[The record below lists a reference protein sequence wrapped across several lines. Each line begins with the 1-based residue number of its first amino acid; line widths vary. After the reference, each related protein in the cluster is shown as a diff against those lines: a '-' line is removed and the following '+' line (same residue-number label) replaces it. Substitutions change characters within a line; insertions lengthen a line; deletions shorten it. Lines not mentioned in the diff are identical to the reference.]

1 MRSEFRF
8 RQVHLDFHTSEHI
21 EGVGS
26 RFDKK
31 QFVQALKAG
40 HVNSV
45 TCFARC
51 HHGWAYYPSKV
62 VKPHPHLSCD
72 LLGQMV
78 EACRENDINIPIYLT
93 VQWDEL
99 SAREHPEW
107 RVVHAEQGA
116 GASLNQLSACWH
128 PICLSNAPFVEYVK
142 AQALEVMERFHPD
155 GLFFD
160 ILIPWQCVCR
170 NCIERMRA
178 AGRDPN
184 KAEDRLA
191 NHRDLILEF
200 YQTMS
205 RAIWAQ
211 DKDMR
216 VFYNS
221 GHIYKGERERW
232 SCFTHL
238 ELESLPT
245 GGWGYDHFP
254 VSARYANTL
263 GLEYLGMTGKFH
275 TTWGEFGGFKRPV
288 ALEYESCLMAAMGA
302 RCSVGDQLHPLG
314 AMDPSTYAEIGPGYA
329 RVEAME
335 PFLCG
340 AVPLSEVAIL
350 SSEAVH
356 HRRGDCEQ
364 RDMGA
369 ARMLLEMQVMFDV
382 IDQDEDFGRYRLLI
396 LPDDITLA
404 GALLAKVKAFLATGG
419 RLIASG
425 TSAMTPDA
433 SAFAIDFPATVA
445 GESPFCPDYVQ
456 ACPGLDAD
464 LVASPFV
471 MYDRAR
477 QVKAAGAEVLAET
490 RVPYF
495 NRTWEHFCSHQHT
508 PYRPE
513 RHTGYD
519 AVLQSGN
526 VVVFSHPVFL
536 SYYNT
541 GQPLIKYLFR
551 GALNRLLPQRNLNVT
566 MPSNGRVSLMRQAT
580 AKRTLLHV
588 LYAQTQLRGSA
599 GQGWRGGQKMEI
611 IEDVVPIFGIPCR
624 VRLPKAPKRVYLGA
638 SGQDLAFRYAGGY
651 AEFTLDRLFVH
662 ELVVLEEA

>member
-8 RQVHLDFHTSEHI
+8 RQIHLDFHTSEHI
-21 EGVGS
+21 EGVGAE
-26 RFDKK
+26 FDKA
-31 QFVQALKAG
+31 QFVAALKAG
-40 HVNSV
+40 HANSV

-51 HHGWAYYPSKV
+51 HHGWAYYPSAV

-78 EACRENDINIPIYLT
+78 EACREHDINIPIYIT

-99 SAREHPEW
+99 TAREHPEW

-116 GASLNQLSACWH
+116 GASLNQLTACWH
-128 PICLSNAPFVEYVK
+128 PICLSNAPFVEYVT
-142 AQALEVMERFHPD
+142 AQALEVMTRFHPD
-155 GLFFD
+155 GILFD
-160 ILIPWQCVCR
+160 ILLPWQCVCR
-170 NCIERMRA
+170 NCIERMQR

-184 KAEDRLA
+184 RAEDRLA

-200 YQTMS
+200 YQTVTAAM
-205 RAIWAQ
+205 WAQ
-211 DKDMR
+211 DRDMR

-232 SCFTHL
+232 QYFSHL

-263 GLEYLGMTGKFH
+263 GIEYSGMTGKFH
-275 TTWGEFGGFKRPV
+275 TTWGEFGGYKRPV
-288 ALEYESCLMAAMGA
+288 ALEYEACLMAAMGA

-314 AMDPSTYAEIGPGYA
+314 VMDPSTYAEIGPGYA
-329 RVEAME
+329 RVEAIE
-335 PFLCG
+335 PYLVG
-340 AVPLSEVAIL
+340 AVPVSEVAVL

-356 HRRGDCEQ
+356 QRRGECEN

-369 ARMLLEMQVMFDV
+369 ARMLLELQVMFDV
-382 IDQDEDFGRYRLLI
+382 IDQDADFGRYRLLV

-404 GALLAKVKAFLATGG
+404 GELLGKVKAFLAQGG
-419 RLIASG
+419 RLLASG
-425 TSAMTPDA
+425 TSGMRPDA
-433 SAFAIDFPATVA
+433 AAFALDFPATVN
-445 GESPFCPDYVQ
+445 GESPFLPDYIQ

-464 LVASPFV
+464 LVTSPFV

-477 QVKAAGAEVLAET
+477 AVKSCGATVLAET

-519 AVLQSGN
+519 AVLQSGQ
-526 VVVFSHPVFL
+526 VIYFSHPIFQ
-536 SYYNT
+536 SYFNT

-551 GALNRLLPQRNLNVT
+551 GALNRLLPERNLSVV
-566 MPSNGRVSLMRQAT
+566 MPSNGRVSLMRQA
-580 AKRTLLHV
+580 AAQRTLLHL

-611 IEDVVPIFGIPCR
+611 IEDVVPIFGVACR
-624 VRLPKAPKRVYLGA
+624 VRLPRAPRRVYLGA
-638 SGQDLAFRYAGGY
+638 AGKDLPFTYAQGQVG
-651 AEFTLDRLFVH
+651 FTVERLYVH
-662 ELVVLEEA
+662 ELVVIEEA